1 MYTLKGLKVSKLLN
15 IEPVN
20 KVRTTK
26 EIVYLQ
32 LKESIFKNDIP
43 HDMILT
49 ETLLAETLNTSRTPV
64 REAVADLVKE
74 GLLQLIPRKGIKVR
88 EISESEKEQIIFL
101 RTVIELEGYKNIC
114 EKLDEK
120 IIADFY
126 DLIEQQKQCVEDKNP
141 IVFIELDQQFHF
153 KPIRIAELFFLE
165 EVLLNMYDLTR
176 LIGHKALYKEGRM
189 AEVIEEHTA
198 IVKALEE
205 RNFVKIEEKLLEH
218 LHRTQSSVL
227 KNN

>member
-1 MYTLKGLKVSKLLN
+1 MSKLLN

-218 LHRTQSSVL
+218 LRQTI
-227 KNN
+227 

>member
-88 EISESEKEQIIFL
+88 EITESEKEQIIFL

-205 RNFVKIEEKLLEH
+205 RNFVGIEEKLLEH
-218 LHRTQSSVL
+218 LHRTQSIVL
-227 KNN
+227 KDN